1 MQTSEENSSQTSLE
15 NKKGELAIP
24 RLDIVDII
32 KTFKEMIN
40 YSLMSSNTVSLLKPT
55 TIEFSI
61 TITSK
66 ASGPRRE

>member
-40 YSLMSSNTVSLLKPT
+40 YSLMSSNTYH
-55 TIEFSI
+55 FWNQQ
-61 TITSK
+61 
-66 ASGPRRE
+66 